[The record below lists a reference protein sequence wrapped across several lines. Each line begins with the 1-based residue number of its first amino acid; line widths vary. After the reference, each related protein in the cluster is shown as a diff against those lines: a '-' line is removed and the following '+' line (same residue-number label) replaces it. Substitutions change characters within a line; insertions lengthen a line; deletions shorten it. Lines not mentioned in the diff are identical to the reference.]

1 MRRGNARAV
10 AGWVGDG
17 AAAAGDG
24 AAVGRESK
32 AEGADGVPGVVLT
45 AKEKGMGES
54 ENDKI
59 RIIPLRELWDLK
71 LRGANWGTESLTNG
85 GEVGGGSTKEG
96 ELI

>member
-10 AGWVGDG
+10 AGWVGDE
-17 AAAAGDG
+17 AASAGDG
-24 AAVGRESK
+24 PAVRQESK

-45 AKEKGMGES
+45 VKEKGMGEL

-59 RIIPLRELWDLK
+59 RIIPLRELRDPK
-71 LRGANWGTESLTNG
+71 LRGANWGTESRTNG
-85 GEVGGGSTKEG
+85 AEVGGGSTKKG